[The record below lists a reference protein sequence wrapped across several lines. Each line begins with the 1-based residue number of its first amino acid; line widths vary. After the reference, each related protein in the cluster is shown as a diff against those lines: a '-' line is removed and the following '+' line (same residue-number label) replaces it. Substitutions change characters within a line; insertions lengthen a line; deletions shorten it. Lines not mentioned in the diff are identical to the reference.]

1 MPHPSPAVLLYN
13 SAMDNRLPLR
23 NWRLRLIW
31 LRSLLVLLFTL
42 ALMLLQSL
50 GHTGYHLAQLSWLG
64 ALLLPSLITL
74 LSHRSTR
81 HQSRLLTLELA
92 LDTLFFILLLQSFGG
107 AGNPLSFYL
116 LVPALLASLTLPL
129 INAMLVATLTLGGYL
144 VTFNWYHQAADDTPL
159 HALSHELSGLHSLG
173 MAVVFVA
180 LLLMLSLLGQVI
192 QRLMRQQQ
200 RQQEQALDLAGRRE
214 HMYQIAATL
223 ADQAHELNT
232 PLGTLVMLADNL
244 QGAPELPDSLRPEV
258 DQIDQLARTVSRR
271 LKQGNDDSLHGPQ
284 RLSTLIDHL
293 RAHLR
298 HLAPTLQVDR
308 ELGDDPI
315 LADGESWYRI
325 LCNLGYNAMD
335 AGASHWVVANHC
347 ADHGFTLQTSD
358 NGPSHPDSERQGLG
372 MGLILVQSALEQLGA
387 SLDMEFGMQWTQAR
401 IRYPRTCVM
410 MATEDAGHAQ

>member
-1 MPHPSPAVLLYN
+1 
-13 SAMDNRLPLR
+13 MDNRLPLR

-74 LSHRSTR
+74 LSHRSR
-81 HQSRLLTLELA
+81 KHQSQLLTLELA
-92 LDTLFFILLLQSFGG
+92 LDTVLFILLLQSFGG

-129 INAMLVATLTLGGYL
+129 FSGLMVAGLALSGYL
-144 VTFNWYHQAADDTPL
+144 VTFNWYHRPAHDTPL
-159 HALSHELSGLHSLG
+159 HALSHELSGLHSIG

-180 LLLMLSLLGQVI
+180 LLLMLTLLGQVI

-244 QGAPELPDSLRPEV
+244 QHAPELPESLHREV
-258 DQIDQLARTVSRR
+258 GQIDQLARTVSQR
-271 LKQGNDDSLHGPQ
+271 LKQNAAEHLSGPQ
-284 RLSTLIDHL
+284 QLSALIEQL
-293 RAHLR
+293 KQQLR
-298 HLAPTLQVDR
+298 HLAPTLQVET
-308 ELGDDPI
+308 ELSLDPM
-315 LADGESWYRI
+315 LADGESWFRI
-325 LCNLGYNAMD
+325 LSNLGYNAMD
-335 AGASHWVVANHC
+335 AGASRWVIACHQ
-347 ADHGFTLQTSD
+347 DEQGYFLQASD
-358 NGPSHPDSERQGLG
+358 NGPGHPDTERQGLG
-372 MGLILVQSALEQLGA
+372 MGLILVTTALEQMGA
-387 SLDMEFGMQWTQAR
+387 TLDMEFGARWTQVR
-401 IRYPRTCVM
+401 IRFPYQDLPNTKGL
-410 MATEDAGHAQ
+410 EHD

>member
-1 MPHPSPAVLLYN
+1 
-13 SAMDNRLPLR
+13 MDNRLPLR
-23 NWRLRLIW
+23 NWRLRLVW

-74 LSHRSTR
+74 LSHRSR
-81 HQSRLLTLELA
+81 KHQSQLLTLELA
-92 LDTLFFILLLQSFGG
+92 LDTLLFILLLQSFGG

-129 INAMLVATLTLGGYL
+129 LNGLLVTGMALSGYL
-144 VTFNWYHQAADDTPL
+144 VTFNWYHRPASDTPL
-159 HALSHELSGLHSLG
+159 HALSHELSGLHSIG

-180 LLLMLSLLGQVI
+180 LLLMLTLLGQVI

-244 QGAPELPDSLRPEV
+244 QHAPELPESLHAEV
-258 DQIDQLARTVSRR
+258 NQIDQLARSVSQR
-271 LKQGNDDSLHGPQ
+271 LKQNSAAHLSGPQ
-284 RLSTLIDHL
+284 PLSTLIEQL
-293 RAHLR
+293 RQQLR
-298 HLAPTLQVDR
+298 HLSPTLQVES
-308 ELGDDPI
+308 ELDVDPV
-315 LADGESWYRI
+315 LADGESWFRI
-325 LCNLGYNAMD
+325 LSNLGYNAMD
-335 AGASHWVVANHC
+335 AGASRWVIASR
-347 ADHGFTLQTSD
+347 ADEQGHLLQASD
-358 NGPSHPDSERQGLG
+358 NGPAHPDTERQGLG
-372 MGLILVQSALEQLGA
+372 MGLILVNAALEQMGA
-387 SLDMEFGMQWTQAR
+387 SLDMAFGAQWTQVR
-401 IRYPRTCVM
+401 IHYPH
-410 MATEDAGHAQ
+410 HALHNPKVPDHD

>member
-1 MPHPSPAVLLYN
+1 MPHPSPHICLYN

-23 NWRLRLIW
+23 SWRLRLIW

-50 GHTGYHLAQLSWLG
+50 GHTGYHLTQLSWLG

-74 LSHRSTR
+74 LSHRSR
-81 HQSRLLTLELA
+81 KHQSQLLTLELA
-92 LDTLFFILLLQSFGG
+92 LDTALFIVLLQSFGG

-116 LVPALLASLTLPL
+116 LIPALLASLTLPL
-129 INAMLVATLTLGGYL
+129 GNSLLVAGLALSGYL
-144 VTFNWYHQAADDTPL
+144 VTFNWYHRPADDTPL
-159 HALSHELSGLHSLG
+159 HALSHELSALHSVG

-244 QGAPELPDSLRPEV
+244 QSAPELPDTLRKEIG
-258 DQIDQLARTVSRR
+258 QIDQLARTVSQR
-271 LKQGNDDSLHGPQ
+271 LKQSTAQTLSGPQ
-284 RLSTLIDHL
+284 ALGTLIEQVQQQ
-293 RAHLR
+293 LR
-298 HLAPTLQVDR
+298 HLAPTLEIKA
-308 ELGDDPI
+308 ELTTNPM
-315 LADGESWYRI
+315 LADGESWFRI

-335 AGASHWVVANHC
+335 AGASHWVIRSYQDEQGLA
-347 ADHGFTLQTSD
+347 LQASD
-358 NGPSHPDSERQGLG
+358 NGPAHPDSERQGLG
-372 MGLILVQSALEQLGA
+372 MGLILVNTALEQMGA
-387 SLDMEFGMQWTQAR
+387 SMDMEFGRQWTQVR
-401 IRYPRTCVM
+401 IRYPQTGAAQSYE
-410 MATEDAGHAQ
+410 ATP